1 MATATSGQNRTANT
15 DVYGLVRRIN
25 RFIIEIMKSQSSGVS
40 QTISFDVARARSY
53 LGAVVSYHDWV
64 VAQPLLDL
72 PETGPTY
79 IDLPTPPV
87 VPLFENES
95 LYDLCVLLELARD
108 ELSNSQSSQLSS
120 NLISFDSARLL
131 AIIGKASKFITDY
144 VTVVDPLDQP
154 ETSPMTASTG
164 KGITG
169 VSG

>member
-1 MATATSGQNRTANT
+1 MATSTKENRTANT

-25 RFIIEIMKSQSSGVS
+25 RFIVEIMKAQSSGVS
-40 QTISFDVARARSY
+40 QTISFDVVRARSY
-53 LGAVVSYHDWV
+53 LGAVVAYHDWV

-79 IDLPTPPV
+79 IDLPAPPV

-95 LYDLCVLLELARD
+95 LYDLTVLLEMARD
-108 ELSNSQSSQLSS
+108 ELANSQSSNMSS

-131 AIIGKASKFITDY
+131 AIVGKASKFITDFI
-144 VTVVDPLDQP
+144 TVIDPLDMP
-154 ETSPMTASTG
+154 ETSPMTGTTG

-169 VSG
+169 VGG